1 MNCLIT
7 KLKLSQ
13 YAKLMLIFI
22 VFILKIYFIFNYSN
36 SVFEHTHKYK
46 YFQKAKALDPRAIS
60 TRGCELPYVAAEN

>member
-1 MNCLIT
+1 
-7 KLKLSQ
+7 
-13 YAKLMLIFI
+13 MLIFI